1 MFKFEKLLV
10 CLDLTDMD
18 DYLIRY
24 ANYLVNTFQAKSVKF
39 IHVMDNYEFPEDL
52 SEAFEDDDERSLEEL
67 FLEEVNEKVEKHFE
81 GRNGIKPE
89 VVVEE
94 GHTVERIVKFASKN
108 SIDLALLGKKID
120 YEGKGGVV
128 TKIIGLIPSSVL
140 LITESTPYEYKKIMV
155 HTRFEKP
162 SAVAYQAAAY
172 FKEHTRAVIEFH
184 HVYKLPY
191 NYFPVQKPKEMKKLR
206 VRFEPHIS
214 KRYSKFL
221 KKFKLPSDTPFQ
233 FSINVKGDEAQ
244 SIYSYAQK
252 NKIDLVVT
260 GTRVKS
266 HLANLIMDSTSEK
279 LAGVDKDVPVLIVK
293 DVKEFVG
300 FFKALFE

>member
-1 MFKFEKLLV
+1 
-10 CLDLTDMD
+10 
-18 DYLIRY
+18 
-24 ANYLVNTFQAKSVKF
+24 
-39 IHVMDNYEFPEDL
+39 
-52 SEAFEDDDERSLEEL
+52 
-67 FLEEVNEKVEKHFE
+67 
-81 GRNGIKPE
+81 
-89 VVVEE
+89 
-94 GHTVERIVKFASKN
+94 
-108 SIDLALLGKKID
+108 
-120 YEGKGGVV
+120 
-128 TKIIGLIPSSVL
+128 
-140 LITESTPYEYKKIMV
+140 
-155 HTRFEKP
+155 
-162 SAVAYQAAAY
+162 
-172 FKEHTRAVIEFH
+172 
-184 HVYKLPY
+184 
-191 NYFPVQKPKEMKKLR
+191 
-206 VRFEPHIS
+206 PHIS

>member
-18 DYLIRY
+18 DFLIRY
-24 ANYLVNTFQAKSVKF
+24 ANFLVNTFKTKSVTF

-52 SEAFEDDDERSLEEL
+52 SDAFDDDEERPLEEM
-67 FLEEVNEKVEKHFE
+67 FLEEINDKVEKHFDSRH
-81 GRNGIKPE
+81 GLKPD

-94 GHTVERIVKFASKN
+94 GHTVERIVKFANKN
-108 SIDLALLGKKID
+108 RIDLALLGKRID

-140 LITESTPYEYKKIMV
+140 LITETTPFEYKKLMV

-162 SAVAYQAAAY
+162 SAVAYQAADY
-172 FKEHTRAVIEFH
+172 FSEQTGAGIEFH

-191 NYFPVQKPKEMKKLR
+191 NYFPVQEPKQMKKLR
-206 VRFEPHIS
+206 VRLEPHIHKS
-214 KRYSKFL
+214 YSKFL
-221 KKFKLPSDTPFQ
+221 KKYKLPAETPFQ

-244 SIYSYAQK
+244 SIYNYALK
-252 NKIDLVVT
+252 NKIDLVVV

-266 HLANLIMDSTSEK
+266 HLANLIMDSTAEK
-279 LAGVDKDVPVLIVK
+279 LAGVDKDVPVLIIK